1 MNITLYKILNILQ
14 VRQIIIL
21 ILLSVSIKC
30 IAQTKFNKVI
40 NPEHPSMNIL
50 VSTTPIDD
58 GYILVIGSRNVEG
71 YGNNRCSMILK
82 TDNIGN
88 VLYRN
93 FVCDSS
99 VNVYEG
105 WFDQKI
111 IATNYGTY
119 KYAFHKEWLCS
130 YICEFDEQLN
140 PICTKSIYFSND
152 SSLVNV
158 KMTGFSNV
166 DDCLYFPNIA
176 KIDTLGTELYHPVLY
191 KLDSNNNLI
200 YKKGLYI
207 GNYKHQYTSIIKAH
221 DDNLI
226 AFGEMKSVPVW
237 LVSKIDPAGN
247 MIWYHTYGRANW
259 NNGLYKFIAP
269 SPDSCYVM
277 SGLYPVCYADRFE
290 YRTANAACI
299 RKIDDNGN
307 LLWEK
312 NIKNYYSNYYNGPG
326 IHDVDCTYDL
336 YVDDDG
342 YIYVA
347 GQGTIFTGFTGF
359 LTKLSPEGDIMF
371 RRYYT
376 PDGSKSGPELY
387 LNSVKPTPDGGLIM
401 GGYTYDSYY
410 TAAEFGDYYQ
420 QPWLVKTDMDGLDG
434 LCYTELPEL
443 TLDVFIPDTVCNL
456 DTIDCVVNISGPSA
470 PYRLDF
476 STGQTIE
483 NIYYPDVFVPKE
495 IGIDTVLTGE
505 RMYQYTET
513 ITEATLKD
521 TAVEDIIARHYNIRT
536 PRDPGEHQLAITL
549 SDYYGNTKTI
559 YKDIY
564 VNPCHDLAVDEND
577 NIMLSVY
584 PNPATE
590 YINIAGENIAEIQ
603 ICNLLGE
610 VVYYIGNVAPRHDTT
625 NVISTENMP
634 AGSYFVSV
642 RMVNGKVVTKKIIVV
657 KD

>member
-1 MNITLYKILNILQ
+1 MLNILLVLQ
-14 VRQIIIL
+14 LIVL
-21 ILLSVSIKC
+21 ILLSVSTNC
-30 IAQTKFNKVI
+30 IAQSKFNKVI

-58 GYILVIGSRNVEG
+58 GYILVIGSRYVEG
-71 YGNNRCSMILK
+71 FGNNRCSMVLK
-82 TDNIGN
+82 TDNFGN
-88 VLYRN
+88 VIYRN
-93 FVCDSS
+93 FVCDSI
-99 VNVYEG
+99 VDVYEG
-105 WFDQKI
+105 WFDQKT

-119 KYAFHKEWLCS
+119 KYVFHKEWLCS
-130 YICEFDEQLN
+130 YICEFDGQLN
-140 PICTKSIYFSND
+140 LIDSKSIYFSND

-158 KMTGFSNV
+158 KMTGFSNI
-166 DDCLYFPNIA
+166 DDCLYIPNIA
-176 KIDTLGTELYHPVLY
+176 KIDTLGTELYHPVIY

-207 GNYKHQYTSIIKAH
+207 GSYKHQYTSIIKAH

-226 AFGEMKSVPVW
+226 AFGEMKSIPVW

-269 SPDSCYVM
+269 TPDSCYVM
-277 SGLYPVCYADRFE
+277 SGIYPVCYANRFE
-290 YRTANAACI
+290 DETSDAACL

-312 NIKNYYSNYYNGPG
+312 VIKNYIIYPG
-326 IHDVDCTYDL
+326 ITFYESAYDL
-336 YVDDDG
+336 YVDG
-342 YIYVA
+342 EGFIYVVGIGSNCEGYA
-347 GQGTIFTGFTGF
+347 GILLKLTPNGEIVYRRNYSPTGSHDNWPAF
-359 LTKLSPEGDIMF
+359 
-371 RRYYT
+371 
-376 PDGSKSGPELY
+376 

-401 GGYTYDSYY
+401 GGYTYDDFYG
-410 TAAEFGDYYQ
+410 TDFNGYYQ
-420 QPWLVKTDMDGLDG
+420 QPWLIKTDKDGLDG

-443 TLDVFIPDTVCNL
+443 TLNVFMPDTVCNF
-456 DTIDCVVNISGPSA
+456 DTLDCVVNISGPSA
-470 PYRLDF
+470 PYTLEF

-483 NIYYPDVFVPKE
+483 NIYYPDVFVPTE
-495 IGIDTVLTGE
+495 IGIDTEFTGE
-505 RMYQYTET
+505 RLYQYTET

-521 TAVEDIIARHYNIRT
+521 TAVENIIARHYNIRT

-577 NIMLSVY
+577 NIMLSIY

-590 YINIAGENIAEIQ
+590 YINITGENIAGIE

-634 AGSYFVSV
+634 AGSYFVKV
-642 RMVNGKVVTKKIIVV
+642 RMADGKVVTKKIVV
-657 KD
+657 IK